1 LAVSNPADTIDDVRR
16 TIQLMAR
23 GGYPGFNCSGKSL
36 SRLEAWGQPHPGL
49 STPGQSTN
57 SGLSE
62 RRLVKPKLSEPGL
75 LKPGLLKSGLL
86 KSGSS
91 KTGTSGQDTSAP
103 SLADIRA
110 ALGDCRRCNLSA
122 GRRQIVFGSGNPT
135 AKLVFVGEGPG
146 YEEDRKGEPFVGP
159 AGQLL
164 TKIIGA
170 IGMTRDAVYIL
181 NVVKCRPPKNRN
193 PLPDEVAAC
202 TPFMDQQI
210 RSIKPDYICA
220 LGKFAA
226 QTLLKTDRPISRLRG
241 QFFDYQGIQLIPTFH
256 PSYLLRNPEKK
267 REVWQDMQKLMA
279 AMKRRP
285 DALE

>member
-1 LAVSNPADTIDDVRR
+1 
-16 TIQLMAR
+16 M
-23 GGYPGFNCSGKSL
+23 
-36 SRLEAWGQPHPGL
+36 
-49 STPGQSTN
+49 STN

-62 RRLVKPKLSEPGL
+62 PRLTTPQLRQPEL
-75 LKPGLLKSGLL
+75 LEA
-86 KSGSS
+86 GSS
-91 KTGTSGQDTSAP
+91 KTGSSGRGASAQ
-103 SLADIRA
+103 SLTDIRA

-122 GRRQIVFGSGNPT
+122 GRRQIVFGSGNPG

-146 YEEDRKGEPFVGP
+146 YEEDLKGEPFVGP

-202 TPFMDQQI
+202 EPFMNQQI

-241 QFFDYQGIQLIPTFH
+241 QFFGYHGIELMPTFH
-256 PSYLLRNPEKK
+256 PSYLLRNPDKK

-279 AMKRRP
+279 AMKKRR
-285 DALE
+285 DAGK